1 MTDEKKKPVK
11 TKIKFSAEALERLEQ
26 SKKHLEESKKR
37 QTKENKQARI
47 AEQLQTSKTITKLWQ
62 WLLNEVKKLPNYPN
76 TTDEDYSKWA
86 KQMLDKADDS
96 DEWYVMNE
104 FNNLMPQAV
113 HKLYEAKDEVV
124 DMDNTQEKF
133 ALWFLEELADW
144 KQQRYDSM

>member
-11 TKIKFSAEALERLEQ
+11 TKINFSAEALERLEQ

-47 AEQLQTSKTITKLWQ
+47 TEQLQTSKTITKLWQ
-62 WLLNEVKKLPNYPN
+62 WLLNEVKKLPNFPN

-124 DMDNTQEKF
+124 DINNKQEKF

>member
-1 MTDEKKKPVK
+1 MANKK
-11 TKIKFSAEALERLEQ
+11 
-26 SKKHLEESKKR
+26 
-37 QTKENKQARI
+37 
-47 AEQLQTSKTITKLWQ
+47 KLWQ
-62 WLLNEVKKLPNYPN
+62 WLLNEVKKLPNFPN

-124 DMDNTQEKF
+124 DINNKQEKF

-144 KQQRYDSM
+144 KQQRYDSMQNDR

>member
-11 TKIKFSAEALERLEQ
+11 TKINFSAEALERLEQ

-47 AEQLQTSKTITKLWQ
+47 TEQLQTSKTITKLWQ
-62 WLLNEVKKLPNYPN
+62 WLLNEVKKLPNFPN
-76 TTDEDYSKWA
+76 TTDEDYSKWV

-124 DMDNTQEKF
+124 DINNKPEKF